1 MVVQPPSGS
10 TKVSLLR
17 HFHTRSIWSLLYGP
31 EFISSDSPLH
41 LDGCESS
48 SEPDPPENVGLEW
61 TLAKVWF
68 GFFFSYSRF
77 WITPSFIVLKANNV
91 VRLSQIR
98 RYIWKS
104 SSFFRS
110 NLFSS
115 RTGREQWISLPRK
128 AEDSSLESG
137 HQGPRASTAHK
148 QMCPCP
154 QPSTA
159 TQVRKQGPNNCEEL
173 KAKYWLYL
181 LGNKRAMKLI

>member
-1 MVVQPPSGS
+1 M
-10 TKVSLLR
+10 VSLLQ
-17 HFHTRSIWSLLYGP
+17 HFHTRSVWSTLYGP
-31 EFISSDSPLH
+31 EFISSDSPPDLE
-41 LDGCESS
+41 GCESS
-48 SEPDPPENVGLEW
+48 SRPRSSWKRGSW
-61 TLAKVWF
+61 MF
-68 GFFFSYSRF
+68 CFFSFSKI
-77 WITPSFIVLKANNV
+77 WHTQSFRVMKANNV

-98 RYIWKS
+98 RYIQKS

-110 NLFSS
+110 NLCSLC
-115 RTGREQWISLPRK
+115 TGREQWISLLQK
-128 AEDSSLESG
+128 AEDSSPESG

>member
-1 MVVQPPSGS
+1 MVVQHPP
-10 TKVSLLR
+10 T
-17 HFHTRSIWSLLYGP
+17 HTFHTRSVWSVLSGP
-31 EFISSDSPLH
+31 EFISSDSPLGS
-41 LDGCESS
+41 DGCESS
-48 SEPDPPENVGLEW
+48 SVVLLKTWVSN
-61 TLAKVWF
+61 
-68 GFFFSYSRF
+68 GFFFFSDSRF
-77 WITPSFIVLKANNV
+77 WHTQSFIVNN

-98 RYIWKS
+98 RYVWKS
-104 SSFFRS
+104 SSLFRS
-110 NLFSS
+110 DLCSL
-115 RTGREQWISLPRK
+115 RTGRQQWISLPQK